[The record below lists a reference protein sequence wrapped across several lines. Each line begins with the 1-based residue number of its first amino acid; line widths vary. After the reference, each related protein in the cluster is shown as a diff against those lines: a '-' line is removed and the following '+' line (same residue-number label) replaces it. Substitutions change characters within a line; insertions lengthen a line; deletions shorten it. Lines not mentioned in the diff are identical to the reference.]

1 MALDDMDQDDEVQ
14 DGDMDLG
21 DMVLDDMVLGD
32 MDLDDEVVL
41 KCSNIVLYTYIP
53 GIDRTGKVR
62 RTSSSNVPYFE

>member
-41 KCSNIVLYTYIP
+41 KCSKIINIYIY
-53 GIDRTGKVR
+53 ILIIMAK
-62 RTSSSNVPYFE
+62 